1 MTEKQYEVRMT
12 LGAEADLEIIH
23 SYYAGIGSGAYA
35 DALLQKLAGKVD
47 LLECFPLRGNVP
59 KELEALGIRDFRQ
72 ITMPPYR
79 LIYQVTGDI
88 VQILLIV
95 DGRRDIRTLL
105 EARVLG

>member
-1 MTEKQYEVRMT
+1 MIEAPYNVRLS
-12 LGAEADLEIIH
+12 LGARHDLDSIY
-23 SYYAGIGSGAYA
+23 SYLIQVGSLV
-35 DALLQKLAGKVD
+35 DPDELIQKLLDKAAQ
-47 LLECFPLRGNVP
+47 LSTFPLRGNVP